1 MQTLDVIGLLCIFQI
16 MMPFIWPVMRLII
29 FLNQL
34 KNLLE
39 IKTYQQTYSE
49 YKLKM

>member
-1 MQTLDVIGLLCIFQI
+1 MQTLEVIGLLCIFQI
-16 MMPFIWPVMRLII
+16 MMSFIWAVMRLII

-39 IKTYQQTYSE
+39 IKTYKQTYSE